1 MMLNN
6 ENSRVSRIVDHNI
19 YLKTDQLYEPLR
31 NTLRKSTISSSFLS
45 PQHQLTENRL
55 STSRVAKNMRSL
67 SPAETELIV
76 PPPYPEAKHLH
87 PYK

>member
-1 MMLNN
+1 M
-6 ENSRVSRIVDHNI
+6 SRIVDHNI

-45 PQHQLTENRL
+45 PQHHLTENRL

-76 PPPYPEAKHLH
+76 LLPNLEAKHLYPH
-87 PYK
+87 KQGTSPYP

>member
-1 MMLNN
+1 
-6 ENSRVSRIVDHNI
+6 
-19 YLKTDQLYEPLR
+19 
-31 NTLRKSTISSSFLS
+31 
-45 PQHQLTENRL
+45 
-55 STSRVAKNMRSL
+55 VAKNMRSL